1 MSNKLLTESQ
11 WAATKER
18 ITEGLK
24 GSRKR
29 VMDITMDNYRRE
41 RALFESATAGATTA
55 GNIASVNKVIL
66 PIMRR
71 VMPTVIANEIIGV
84 QPMTGPYCQIHTLR
98 VQYAT
103 NAPGVAAG
111 EEALSPFKIAKSY
124 TGELNSDNTK
134 PQAAPTSQLEGTM
147 GRQVNINI
155 LREIVEAKSR
165 RLSARWTVESMQD
178 AQSQHGVDIEA
189 ELVNAIAQEITVEID
204 QELLSRLR
212 ALPGAP
218 AVTYD
223 QTKVTGVATFI
234 ADEHA
239 SLAILINRQANEI
252 ARRTK
257 RGAANWAVVSP
268 EALSIIQSATTS
280 SFARSTEGTFE
291 APTNVKFAGTLN
303 GTMRIYVDTYASDL
317 EDILIGYK
325 GANETDAGAFYCP
338 YVPLMATGTVMDPN
352 TSELVTS
359 FLTRYGYLEFVD
371 SSSSF
376 ANSADY
382 FSKIAVRNVTFM

>member
-41 RALFESATAGATTA
+41 KSLFESATAGATTA

-124 TGELNSDNTK
+124 TGELNSDNTN

-178 AQSQHGVDIEA
+178 AQSQHGVDVEA

-204 QELLSRLR
+204 QELLFRLR

-223 QTKVTGVATFI
+223 QSKVTGVATYVS
-234 ADEHA
+234 DEHA

-303 GTMRIYVDTYASDL
+303 GTMRIYVDTYASDM

-359 FLTRYGYLEFVD
+359 FLTRYGYLEFTD
-371 SSSSF
+371 STSSF
-376 ANSADY
+376 GNSADY
-382 FSKIAVRNVTFM
+382 FSKIAVRNTTFM

>member
-124 TGELNSDNTK
+124 TGELNSDNTS

>member
-98 VQYAT
+98 VQYAA

-124 TGELNSDNTK
+124 TGELNSDNTS

>member
-111 EEALSPFKIAKSY
+111 EEALSPYKIAKSY
-124 TGELNSDNTK
+124 TGELNSDNTS